1 MFRLVIFILN
11 RLTGA
16 PHQSWIKICKPSAFR
31 VSDAFVFLNW
41 YGAAKTQYGF
51 AETFPSSPCGNVK
64 TFYNNKKLP
73 CGFFLHTNRKT
84 QIRIFTLWRCKNSSF
99 SIASCSRSL
108 EKKKHNF
115 YPKIDV
121 YPSILIQVLWYFLA
135 NWKITRDDRISE
147 WNGQTIQNLDVI

>member
-1 MFRLVIFILN
+1 M
-11 RLTGA
+11 
-16 PHQSWIKICKPSAFR
+16 
-31 VSDAFVFLNW
+31 SDALVFLNW

-51 AETFPSSPCGNVK
+51 AESFPSSPCGNVK
-64 TFYNNKKLP
+64 TFYTNKKPP
-73 CGFFLHTNRKT
+73 CGFFSSHKSDQPIKEMPKKT
-84 QIRIFTLWRCKNSSF
+84 IKIRIFTLWRCKNSSF